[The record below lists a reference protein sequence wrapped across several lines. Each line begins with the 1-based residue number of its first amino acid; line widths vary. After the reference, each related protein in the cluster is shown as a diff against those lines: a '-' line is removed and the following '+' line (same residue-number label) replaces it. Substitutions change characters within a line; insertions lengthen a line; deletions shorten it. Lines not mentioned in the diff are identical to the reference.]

1 MEPQTQGPMV
11 PPEMLRQRPKK
22 SWLLPAGIG
31 IAAGTVLG
39 LLIGS
44 AVSGGAGIAGGL
56 TQKKIDQAVEACAID
71 SEGFTVMND
80 GSAISLNT
88 KGKDYTDTGTSN
100 IFAYYCMLNEVG
112 VPETTQEKMNRTRA
126 MDGTQ
131 SDTWDALKAS
141 WSYHPDSG
149 VNVVIEG
156 VN

>member
-1 MEPQTQGPMV
+1 MEPQVQGPVV
-11 PPEMLRQRPKK
+11 PPEMLRKRPKK

-31 IAAGTVLG
+31 LAAGTVLG

-44 AVSGGAGIAGGL
+44 AASGGAGIAGGL
-56 TQKKIDQAVEACAID
+56 NQKKIDQAVETCAID

-100 IFAYYCMLNEVG
+100 FLAYYCMLNELG
-112 VPETTQEKMNRTRA
+112 VPETTQEKMDHTRA
-126 MDGTQ
+126 MDGAQ
-131 SDTWDALKAS
+131 SDTWDSLKAS

-156 VN
+156 AN